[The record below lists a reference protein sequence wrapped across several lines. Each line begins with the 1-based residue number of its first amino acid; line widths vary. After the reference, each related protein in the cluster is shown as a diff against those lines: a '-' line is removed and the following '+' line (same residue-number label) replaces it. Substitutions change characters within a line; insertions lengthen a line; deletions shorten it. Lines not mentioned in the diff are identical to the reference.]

1 MMRMLETIGHYRI
14 RRKIGEG
21 GMGVVYE
28 GWDER
33 LERAVAIKT
42 IRETNES
49 IDARG
54 RLWGEARSLARV
66 NHPRVCQV
74 FDVLEDGEAL
84 VLILELLEGQSLA
97 DRLTRGTVS
106 PSEAVDI
113 ERQHATYKCQR
124 GDHHFIVIRN
134 SLPNTRNLLHERNV
148 KLFRDICDR
157 SLGCPVK
164 AALAGLRHIGAT
176 RMLVTPLRC

>member
-42 IRETNES
+42 IREMNES
-49 IDARG
+49 NDARK
-54 RLWGEARSLARV
+54 RLWREARSLARV

-74 FDVLEDGEAL
+74 FDVLEDGDAL
-84 VLILELLEGQSLA
+84 VLICHSDGILGL
-97 DRLTRGTVS
+97 V
-106 PSEAVDI
+106 
-113 ERQHATYKCQR
+113 
-124 GDHHFIVIRN
+124 
-134 SLPNTRNLLHERNV
+134 
-148 KLFRDICDR
+148 R
-157 SLGCPVK
+157 SGPQM
-164 AALAGLRHIGAT
+164 IN
-176 RMLVTPLRC
+176 

>member
-1 MMRMLETIGHYRI
+1 MLAVTGSVITLRVVDRPITMMRMLETIGHYRI

-54 RLWGEARSLARV
+54 RLWREARSLARV

-97 DRLTRGTVS
+97 DRLSAWHHQPVGSSRHRAADSGSTTSTSRHRHYS
-106 PSEAVDI
+106 P
-113 ERQHATYKCQR
+113 
-124 GDHHFIVIRN
+124 
-134 SLPNTRNLLHERNV
+134 
-148 KLFRDICDR
+148 
-157 SLGCPVK
+157 
-164 AALAGLRHIGAT
+164 
-176 RMLVTPLRC
+176 

>member
-1 MMRMLETIGHYRI
+1 MRMLETIGHYRV

-49 IDARG
+49 SDARK
-54 RLWGEARSLARV
+54 RLWREARSLARV
-66 NHPRVCQV
+66 NHPGVCQV
-74 FDVLEDGEAL
+74 FDVIEDGDAL

-97 DRLTRGTVS
+97 DRLARRTISTS
-106 PSEAVDI
+106 DAVGI
-113 ERQHATYKCQR
+113 ERQILEALHR
-124 GDHHFIVIRN
+124 G
-134 SLPNTRNLLHERNV
+134 
-148 KLFRDICDR
+148 
-157 SLGCPVK
+157 
-164 AALAGLRHIGAT
+164 RHLDPH
-176 RMLVTPLRC
+176 LVTSAEHTYFLLGDYSKTLDCYAKKSGY